1 MTTVVLIV
9 DNSQLMRELI
19 KMMLAGVA
27 EIVGEC
33 SDGADALEAYE
44 RLRPDWVLMDIG
56 MKNVDGI
63 TATRQITTAYPQAKI
78 IIVTDYNDDD
88 LRSAAREAGASSYV
102 IKENLL
108 DIVDI
113 LAKAEVVDVLAKA
126 ETLN

>member
-9 DNSQLMRELI
+9 DDSQPMRELI
-19 KMMLAGVA
+19 KMMLKGVA

-44 RLRPDWVLMDIG
+44 RLRPDWVLMDIA

-63 TATRQITTAYPQAKI
+63 TATRQIMAAYPQAKI
-78 IIVTDYNDDD
+78 MIVTDYNDDD
-88 LRSAAREAGASSYV
+88 LRRAAREAGASGYV
-102 IKENLL
+102 VKENLL

>member
-1 MTTVVLIV
+1 MTTVILIV
-9 DNSQLMRELI
+9 DDSQPIRELL

-33 SDGADALEAYE
+33 SDGSEALAAYE

-63 TATRQITTAYPQAKI
+63 TATRQIMAAYPQAKI
-78 IIVTDYNDDD
+78 MIVTDYNDDD
-88 LRSAAREAGASSYV
+88 LRRAAREAGASGYV
-102 IKENLL
+102 VKQNLL

-113 LAKAEVVDVLAKA
+113 LAKAEMP
-126 ETLN
+126 N